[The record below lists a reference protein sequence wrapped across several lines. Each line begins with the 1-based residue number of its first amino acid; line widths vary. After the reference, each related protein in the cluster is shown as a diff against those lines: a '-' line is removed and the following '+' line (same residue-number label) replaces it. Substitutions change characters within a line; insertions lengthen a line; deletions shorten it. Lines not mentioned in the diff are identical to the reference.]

1 VTRAVFLRTV
11 AEYTSRSNDD
21 LRDDG
26 RTNEPI
32 LIRDPSDGVYK
43 RSLAL
48 AKEIN
53 GLRADFLF
61 SYQPLPGTVFF
72 LGYGGTYV
80 EDQRFRFDDIERLTD
95 GFFLKASYLFRL

>member
-1 VTRAVFLRTV
+1 
-11 AEYTSRSNDD
+11 

-26 RTNEPI
+26 RTNDPI
-32 LIRDPSDGVYK
+32 LIRDPVDGIYQ

-48 AKEIN
+48 AKEVN
-53 GLRADFLF
+53 DLRADFLF

-72 LGYGGTYV
+72 LGYGGTYA
-80 EDQRFRFDDIERLTD
+80 EDRRFRFDEVERRAD